1 METPEEVERKVQFF
15 KSIEKA
21 KYVADIKN
29 TVIMKNQLNHLVPCH
44 VNRLFNTK
52 EYVVYNNSHAKA
64 KITNKQQAESIV
76 LFCSK
81 FMEAVVILESYWFF
95 LTSFSVF
102 IHDKN
107 VDDCADNSRVGL
119 QQEAVSFIRKKTR
132 AGSDY
137 FELTTRF
144 SNVELLATSGFFG
157 NVDSNTVLAFIGS
170 SIQNLPSS
178 LAERYDTVS
187 SKYVFVPRTSVPF
200 TNVERLLNQY
210 IKQHAANKWMFIS
223 KKYEEKGFLPS
234 HPLSFMTKYDVQK
247 AASLLLKVFVNKNLY
262 QNEIKGVMSNLQKI
276 PEKLLTASGKL
287 IKRYIMDLD
296 NKDEFL
302 DVIYNLDE

>member
-1 METPEEVERKVQFF
+1 MT
-15 KSIEKA
+15 I
-21 KYVADIKN
+21 
-29 TVIMKNQLNHLVPCH
+29 
-44 VNRLFNTK
+44 
-52 EYVVYNNSHAKA
+52 
-64 KITNKQQAESIV
+64 
-76 LFCSK
+76 
-81 FMEAVVILESYWFF
+81 
-95 LTSFSVF
+95 
-102 IHDKN
+102 
-107 VDDCADNSRVGL
+107 
-119 QQEAVSFIRKKTR
+119 
-132 AGSDY
+132 
-137 FELTTRF
+137 RF

-157 NVDSNTVLAFIGS
+157 HVDSNTVLAFIGS

-287 IKRYIMDLD
+287 I
-296 NKDEFL
+296 E
-302 DVIYNLDE
+302 VYNGFG